1 MNLNVG
7 DDFDGPVIK
16 CWRISYINNFL
27 PLEYRPPCHI
37 FVSLKVTMLTMAS
50 STNKSKS
57 SNSDREVNESFV
69 LLYKFASLVRK
80 HAKER
85 NTFRDFHT
93 ILDGKE
99 VTENLLNY
107 IHKFNSIDFSN
118 IKENLEII
126 KIHWESIRNYLPLL
140 LKYPVSFTDREDTR
154 FLKSLKNSIVF
165 SVPPEANT
173 SSEFIH
179 SLRFNRITIDIL
191 KEFVHAHEIL
201 GIFSKDEVDIKIFR
215 IIDLYNVALNE
226 VFEEYSTNEIFDE
239 VASII
244 AMHEY

>member
-1 MNLNVG
+1 
-7 DDFDGPVIK
+7 
-16 CWRISYINNFL
+16 
-27 PLEYRPPCHI
+27 
-37 FVSLKVTMLTMAS
+37 MAS
-50 STNKSKS
+50 STN
-57 SNSDREVNESFV
+57 REVNESFV
-69 LLYKFASLVRK
+69 LLYKFASLVRT

-85 NTFRDFHT
+85 NTFRDFPT

-118 IKENLEII
+118 IQENLEII

-201 GIFSKDEVDIKIFR
+201 GIFPKDEVDIEISR
-215 IIDLYNVALNE
+215 IIKLYNVALNE
-226 VFEEYSTNEIFDE
+226 VFEENTSELFDE
-239 VASII
+239 VDKII
-244 AMHEY
+244 AMHES